1 MGEEN
6 KQVAAWAE
14 LGLRKGGLERDA
26 DLSESAAASTCFS
39 KLCLC
44 LLICITQMV

>member
-14 LGLRKGGLERDA
+14 LGLRKGGLE
-26 DLSESAAASTCFS
+26 EE
-39 KLCLC
+39 
-44 LLICITQMV
+44 TQTFQNQLQHPHVFLNFAYE